1 MSTSHPPH
9 SNEERT
15 QRTSLDNQVNSYQS
29 FHWAAI
35 ATSGIALIAPL
46 CLVAPALAFI
56 PVLGIFVGG
65 FGYFTI
71 SSKPEIYHGIKLTI
85 IGSMTSLLLLVWSVT
100 GIINTSD
107 YYYDLAFGNT
117 IKWLTYLKEDEL
129 PAAHQV
135 MISVENRQHDAQI
148 LNQHYDNNKGVYD
161 EMLSQFAKPPMN
173 LLLAK
178 KDKWNPQDL
187 ILVENE
193 ELVDLKKN
201 KMRIVQH
208 YHLPLSD
215 PSDGVIAFRIQY
227 FRVYDSAGRA
237 SQWQLEYISGI
248 E

>member
-1 MSTSHPPH
+1 MSSSHSSYP
-9 SNEERT
+9 NEERA
-15 QRTSLDNQVNSYQS
+15 QRTSSDRQVNSYQS

-46 CLVAPALAFI
+46 CLVTPALAFI
-56 PVLGIFVGG
+56 PMLGIVVGG

-85 IGSMTSLLLLVWSVT
+85 IGALTSLLLLVWSVT
-100 GIINTSD
+100 GIINSSD
-107 YYYDLAFGNT
+107 YYYDVAFGNT
-117 IKWLTYLKEDEL
+117 IKWLTYLKEGEL

-148 LNQHYDNNKGVYD
+148 LNQHYNNNKGVYD
-161 EMLSQFAKPPMN
+161 DMLSHFATSPMN

-193 ELVDLKKN
+193 ELLDLKKN
-201 KMRIVQH
+201 QMRVVQH
-208 YHLPLSD
+208 YHLPLSE
-215 PSDGVIAFRIQY
+215 PPDGVIAFRIQY

-237 SQWQLEYISGI
+237 SQWQLEHISGV

>member
-1 MSTSHPPH
+1 MSTSH
-9 SNEERT
+9 SD
-15 QRTSLDNQVNSYQS
+15 SLENPYQS

-35 ATSGIALIAPL
+35 VTSVIALTAPL
-46 CLVAPALAFI
+46 CLVTPAFSFI
-56 PVLGIFVGG
+56 PVLGIAVGV

-71 SSKPEIYHGIKLTI
+71 SSKPEIYYGIKLTI
-85 IGSMTSLLLLVWSVT
+85 IGTMTSLLLLVWSVT
-100 GIINTSD
+100 GIIKTSE
-107 YYYDLAFGNT
+107 YYYGVAFDNT

-135 MISVENRQHDAQI
+135 MISVEHRQHDAQI
-148 LNQHYDNNKGVYD
+148 LNQYYDNNKGIYD
-161 EMLSQFAKPPMN
+161 DMLSQFAKPPMN

-187 ILVENE
+187 ILVEDV
-193 ELVDLKKN
+193 ELLDLKKN
-201 KMRIVQH
+201 KIRVTQH

-215 PSDGVIAFRIQY
+215 PPDAVISFRIQY

-237 SQWQLEYISGI
+237 SQWQLEYITGV